1 MIYRSRFQR
10 TVSMI
15 STEAKY
21 IAAAESG
28 KLVLYMRSMLNELGI
43 EQEPTTT
50 LYEDNAGDVS
60 ISAPSEILSNK
71 LFTLL
76 QEKLQQPLKL
86 LHTLTMFNGLN
97 ISQTYKFF
105 RLSCST
111 YIRKI
116 LEGHGWTCSTHQ
128 SPISTSMN
136 RDKRYMSKLEKANG
150 PTEDL
155 PKSVLQKEM
164 GFSF

>member
-50 LYEDNAGDVS
+50 LYEDNDVV
-60 ISAPSEILSNK
+60 IAMANYQRPAQQTRHIDIRNFPLLDWVKTDQLILS
-71 LFTLL
+71 T
-76 QEKLQQPLKL
+76 
-86 LHTLTMFNGLN
+86 
-97 ISQTYKFF
+97 I
-105 RLSCST
+105 
-111 YIRKI
+111 
-116 LEGHGWTCSTHQ
+116 STH
-128 SPISTSMN
+128 
-136 RDKRYMSKLEKANG
+136 DKPEDGTTKALG
-150 PTEDL
+150 P
-155 PKSVLQKEM
+155 
-164 GFSF
+164 

>member
-1 MIYRSRFQR
+1 MNSHCTTRELCLYNGSIDGTLIFLLQQVDALS
-10 TVSMI
+10 V
-15 STEAKY
+15 
-21 IAAAESG
+21 AAS
-28 KLVLYMRSMLNELGI
+28 
-43 EQEPTTT
+43 
-50 LYEDNAGDVS
+50 
-60 ISAPSEILSNK
+60 SEILSNK